1 MVALYDDSMAAV
13 SVACRA
19 TAGHT
24 RNWSL
29 MCLCIGQASAPAL
42 ERNRRRPPQRRK
54 TQPMPTTLPAPGT
67 PLEPAAPYRDRKRA
81 AWLLSL
87 LVPVSV
93 AAGPLLWQWHPVTL
107 MLWVPL
113 IFVYGVAPLLDLLL
127 GIDTSNPPESAV
139 PALEADPYYRRV
151 TFALVP
157 LLWGAFI
164 YAAWFSQTA
173 PLTWAGQLGLVLA
186 TGGIGGF
193 CINLG
198 HEMGHKRAP
207 LERWLAR
214 LILAPTFY
222 GHFTIEHNRGHHRD
236 VATPEDCASSR
247 MGESIWRFVLREMPG
262 GFRRAWRLERTRLH
276 TAGLPHWSL
285 RNEILQPALV
295 TLTLWGA
302 LCLWLGPQVLLFLL
316 PASLWANFQLTSANY
331 IEHYGL
337 LRRRG
342 ADGRCE
348 PCQPQHSWNSNHLF
362 SNWATFHLQ
371 RHSDHHAHPLR
382 RFQSLRHFKQAPQ
395 LPNGYFGMFTVAYVP
410 PLWFALMDHRLVE
423 AVGRDP
429 SRINFAP
436 GQRHRLM
443 ARHGLVDGHIDRTQG
458 GVVPRP

>member
-1 MVALYDDSMAAV
+1 MP
-13 SVACRA
+13 
-19 TAGHT
+19 
-24 RNWSL
+24 
-29 MCLCIGQASAPAL
+29 AS
-42 ERNRRRPPQRRK
+42 
-54 TQPMPTTLPAPGT
+54 LPAPGT

-93 AAGPLLWQWHPVTL
+93 AAGPLLWHWHPVTL

-113 IFVYGVAPLLDLLL
+113 VFVYGVAPLLDLLL
-127 GIDTSNPPESAV
+127 GIDTSNPPECAV

-262 GFRRAWRLERTRLH
+262 GFCRAWRLERTRLH

-295 TLTLWGA
+295 TLALWGA
-302 LCLWLGPQVLLFLL
+302 LCLWLGPQVLLFLM

-382 RFQSLRHFKQAPQ
+382 RFQSLRHFEQAPQ

-443 ARHGLVDGHIDRTQG
+443 ARHGLVDGHIEHTQG
-458 GVVPRP
+458 GVAPRP

>member
-1 MVALYDDSMAAV
+1 
-13 SVACRA
+13 
-19 TAGHT
+19 
-24 RNWSL
+24 
-29 MCLCIGQASAPAL
+29 
-42 ERNRRRPPQRRK
+42 
-54 TQPMPTTLPAPGT
+54 MPTTLPAPGT

-173 PLTWAGQLGLVLA
+173 PLTWVGQLGLVLA

-302 LCLWLGPQVLLFLL
+302 LCLWLGPQVLLFLM

-382 RFQSLRHFKQAPQ
+382 RFQSLRHFEQAPQ

-458 GVVPRP
+458 GVAPRP

>member
-1 MVALYDDSMAAV
+1 
-13 SVACRA
+13 
-19 TAGHT
+19 
-24 RNWSL
+24 
-29 MCLCIGQASAPAL
+29 
-42 ERNRRRPPQRRK
+42 
-54 TQPMPTTLPAPGT
+54 MPTTLPAPGT

-93 AAGPLLWQWHPVTL
+93 AAGPLLWHWHPVTL

-113 IFVYGVAPLLDLLL
+113 VFVYGVAPLLDLLL
-127 GIDTSNPPESAV
+127 GIDTSNPPECAV

-262 GFRRAWRLERTRLH
+262 GFCRAWRLERTRLH

-295 TLTLWGA
+295 TLALWGA

-382 RFQSLRHFKQAPQ
+382 RFQSLRHFEQAPQ

-443 ARHGLVDGHIDRTQG
+443 ARHGLVDGHIEHTQG
-458 GVVPRP
+458 GVAPRP